1 MGKKKFFK
9 GPVRRE
15 PEPYRVNEKIDAR
28 EVRVIDEEGRHLGI
42 MDINS
47 ALQLAYSKELDL
59 VEIAPNQNPPVCKI
73 VDYGKFKYEMKKK
86 EKKEKKTS
94 GGEVKEISFRPTT
107 SMHDIEIKL
116 KKIKE
121 FIEDGN
127 KVKIR
132 IFFKG
137 RERMMFEKG
146 KEIFYKIFEKMSE
159 WAEVEKEPAPLGLNQ
174 YIAIIRKKK

>member
-1 MGKKKFFK
+1 MGRRKFFR
-9 GPVRRE
+9 GPVKRE
-15 PEPYRVNEKIDAR
+15 PEPYRVNERINAK
-28 EVRVIDEEGRHLGI
+28 EVRVIDEEGKHLGI

-47 ALQLAYSKELDL
+47 ALELAYSKDLDL
-59 VEIAPNQNPPVCKI
+59 VEVAPNQNPPVCKI
-73 VDYGKFKYEMKKK
+73 VDYGKFKYEMKKREK
-86 EKKEKKTS
+86 ESKKS
-94 GGEVKEISFRPTT
+94 QGGEVKEISFRPTT
-107 SMHDIEIKL
+107 SPHDVEIKL

-121 FIEDGN
+121 FLEEGD

-137 RERMMFEKG
+137 REKTMFEKG

-174 YIAIIRKKK
+174 YVALVRKKK